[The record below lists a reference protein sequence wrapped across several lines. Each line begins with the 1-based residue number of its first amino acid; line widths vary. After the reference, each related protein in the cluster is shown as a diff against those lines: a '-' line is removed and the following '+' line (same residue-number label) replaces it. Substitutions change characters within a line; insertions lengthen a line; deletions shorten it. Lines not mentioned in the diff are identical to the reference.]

1 MHLTKEC
8 INILSFF
15 IQEVK
20 NKDKSR
26 LNIYNPFINEYKD
39 EYKKN
44 TLNVLKRLFYEMKDA
59 WSIVLKQ
66 KKNMQTFGSSLIK
79 IGSLEQMPQPSEFLF
94 KGAPGV
100 FKIWIFSQK
109 MALSYYSYTF
119 NIAGQAVQI
128 YFILQDK
135 NLNNKTNSQ
144 KVQYDH
150 YADAMIVWLTIL
162 SRNSTL
168 KCFKPINIYIYHN
181 SLLKNLPAN
190 KGVAVDVEHVNT
202 AFTTTCNPSKTFAEI
217 FIFRQEEWF
226 KVFIHESFHTY
237 GLDFSAHDTDIQK
250 RQILSIFPVK
260 SEVNLFEAYTE
271 TWARIINICFCS
283 FFTSELN
290 LHKYLS
296 NCKTFMQFEQM
307 YSCFQMVKVLDYMG
321 LQYETMFLK
330 TLDNHKK
337 CLHQY
342 KENTN
347 VLAYY
352 IITFLFINN
361 YQGFLMWCN
370 KHNLSLFQ
378 FNNLNPVQTQLE
390 LVHYIKAIH
399 NNEKTISHVRF
410 IEYIFS
416 LLKKKYQ
423 TSPTQLYSFL
433 LTNLR
438 MTVFE
443 FV

>member
-1 MHLTKEC
+1 MNLTKNC
-8 INILSFF
+8 IHILSFL

-20 NKDKSR
+20 NKDKNK
-26 LNIYNPFINEYKD
+26 LNIYNPFINDYED
-39 EYKKN
+39 EKN
-44 TLNVLKRLFYEMKDA
+44 TLNVLKRLFYEMKDS

-66 KKNMQTFGSSLIK
+66 KKSMQTFGSSLIK
-79 IGSLEQMPQPSEFLF
+79 IKNLEQMPKPSDFLF
-94 KGAPGV
+94 KGSPDI
-100 FKIWIFSQK
+100 FKTWIFRQK
-109 MALSYYSYTF
+109 ASLSYYSYTF
-119 NIAGQAVQI
+119 NVMGRKIQI
-128 YFILQDK
+128 YFILHDK
-135 NLNNKTNSQ
+135 NLNNKTDSL

-150 YADAMIVWLTIL
+150 YADAMIVWLTIV
-162 SRNSTL
+162 SRHSTL

-181 SLLKNLPAN
+181 SLLKKLPAN
-190 KGVAVDVEHVNT
+190 KGVTVDVEHVNT
-202 AFTTTCNPSKTFAEI
+202 AFTTACNPSKTFAEI

-237 GLDFSAHDTDIQK
+237 GLDFSAHDTNTQK

-271 TWARIINICFCS
+271 AWARIINICFCS

-307 YSCFQMVKVLDYMG
+307 YSCFQMIKILDYMG

-337 CLHQY
+337 RVHQY

-370 KHNLSLFQ
+370 NHNSSLFQ
-378 FNNLNPVQTQLE
+378 FNNLNPIQTQLD
-390 LVHYIKAIH
+390 LVHYVKLIH

-416 LLKKKYQ
+416 LLKKNYQ

-438 MTVFE
+438 MSIFE